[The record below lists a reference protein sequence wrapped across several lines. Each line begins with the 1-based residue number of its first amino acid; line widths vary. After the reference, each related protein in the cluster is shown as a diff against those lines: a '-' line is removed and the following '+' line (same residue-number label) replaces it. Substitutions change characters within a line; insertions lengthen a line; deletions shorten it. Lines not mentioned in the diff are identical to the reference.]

1 MLGYHGDGYC
11 RGDPTGR
18 SYGGHLVVNVNKP
31 LWIVVEE
38 KVSLPS
44 EIVGC
49 GHSPCSSYQDPSIG
63 LKLVRSVVRIVGVI
77 VLSSSLMPPSIS

>member
-38 KVSLPS
+38 KVS
-44 EIVGC
+44 C
-49 GHSPCSSYQDPSIG
+49 
-63 LKLVRSVVRIVGVI
+63 LVRSLGVVILLVCPTRIRPLDSSWSGQ
-77 VLSSSLMPPSIS
+77 LSG